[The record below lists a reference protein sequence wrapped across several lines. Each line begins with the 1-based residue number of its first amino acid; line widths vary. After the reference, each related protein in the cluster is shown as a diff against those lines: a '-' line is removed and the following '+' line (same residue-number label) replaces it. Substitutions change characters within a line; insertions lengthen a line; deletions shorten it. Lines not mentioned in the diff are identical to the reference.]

1 MTGSH
6 ERIIALSLALLTV
19 FGVVAALPAL
29 ALEPDSGSTYVN
41 PSAPGATGEF
51 RATVVA
57 ERGDNITQNGLKT
70 VTLDFSADPDYSGSI
85 AGVTPRDV
93 EVRATAASGNGTV
106 PAGPV
111 RVSSNPAG
119 DRLTITLPSAY
130 QNVQPGDEISVT
142 IDGVRNPEIAIPD
155 PQGVR
160 GFTLR
165 VAASDP
171 QGNTDGPVEL
181 LYSIDPNATAP
192 NATNTTGPNASN
204 VTGAGNATAPT
215 MTDSNTT
222 GSNASNMTGAN
233 ASNTTA
239 PNMTSPNMSG
249 SNMTGSN
256 TTDSNTTGPN
266 ASNMTGAGNVTAD
279 ATSTADSTTT
289 TTTVE
294 TSTTTTT
301 TTTAAAT
308 ATPAE
313 TTGGGGATET
323 TTTGPGFGLVAAVI
337 ALLAVALLAT
347 RRRG

>member
-222 GSNASNMTGAN
+222 GPNASNM
-233 ASNTTA
+233 
-239 PNMTSPNMSG
+239 
-249 SNMTGSN
+249 
-256 TTDSNTTGPN
+256 TDSNTTGPN

-289 TTTVE
+289 TTTTE
-294 TSTTTTT
+294 TSTTTA
-301 TTTAAAT
+301 TAAAT